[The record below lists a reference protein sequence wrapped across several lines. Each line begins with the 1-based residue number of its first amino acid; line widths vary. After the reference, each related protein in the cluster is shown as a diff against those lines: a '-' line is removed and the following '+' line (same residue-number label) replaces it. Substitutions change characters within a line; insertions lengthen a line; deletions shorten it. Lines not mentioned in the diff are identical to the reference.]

1 MARGGG
7 GSTTQF
13 WWGGGP
19 PVAGDGE
26 TVCDREES
34 SGGELRVRGKH
45 MGELLSIQESLGL
58 PQVSHSVVL
67 QRIHTPGEKGARV
80 ASLPR

>member
-7 GSTTQF
+7 GSMMQF

-45 MGELLSIQESLGL
+45 MGELLSI
-58 PQVSHSVVL
+58 
-67 QRIHTPGEKGARV
+67 
-80 ASLPR
+80 